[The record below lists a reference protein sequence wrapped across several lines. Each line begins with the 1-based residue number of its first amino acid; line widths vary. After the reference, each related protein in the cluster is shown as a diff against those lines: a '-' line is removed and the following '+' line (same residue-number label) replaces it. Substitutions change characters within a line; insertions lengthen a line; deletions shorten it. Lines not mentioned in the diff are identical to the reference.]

1 MSEEK
6 VSSTRK
12 RETKELVYVAVA
24 MVAASAAFGFVIG
37 YLAAQGDPEKQSAVI
52 TGLLPSIVAAVGL
65 VLFSSL
71 KVNGLFAARV
81 VPCLSVF
88 FFAMSLFGGLA
99 YSEYRRKHQRTIDAN
114 DE

>member
-37 YLAAQGDPEKQSAVI
+37 YLAAQRGPRKAVCRDNRAFAIYCRGGWAGFVFQSQGERAFRGKSSAVFKRFLFCDEPI
-52 TGLLPSIVAAVGL
+52 WRPR
-65 VLFSSL
+65 VLGVS
-71 KVNGLFAARV
+71 KKT
-81 VPCLSVF
+81 P
-88 FFAMSLFGGLA
+88 
-99 YSEYRRKHQRTIDAN
+99 TD
-114 DE
+114 D